1 MERVFTASEK
11 TELLSLDVGSLNEV
25 QTEALSLL
33 RAEVSAELA
42 AAPPNDDTTGDR
54 KLLRIM
60 RRCKFD
66 LIKSAAMLRTMLEW
80 RRQNGIDSIRD
91 KILETNPGTVD
102 TKWFPL
108 AEKIQKFY
116 PIMFTQNTDKSGHP
130 MLMEKLGEIR
140 ASEIMKAIT
149 IEELLT
155 YHVHC
160 LESINLVLDQQSVES
175 GKLAQAFMI
184 IDLTGLG
191 MDVVNLLPWI
201 SRIGQ
206 CTQDYY
212 PDLSYKVLI
221 CNAPWSF
228 YSVWSVIQTWL
239 PEATKKKIA
248 ILDANYQSTLLE
260 NVDEDK
266 LPAFA
271 GGTCEYDSY
280 GFRLTDHT
288 GELAG
293 AREIVVAAGGRE
305 VVTIPVGSDDA
316 PGAALIDVKV
326 RCAGGMDI
334 SFGVSFTPAGGSG
347 GMEQLKEPQRIS
359 NQAEVYKAAGRGR
372 LLLIFDNSYSYVRNK
387 SVSFKVDF
395 MPMDQFEGTKLA
407 AMESEKIEEETETA
421 EAD

>member
-1 MERVFTASEK
+1 MDRVYTAAER
-11 TELLSLDVGSLNEV
+11 ELLLSKNVGSLNDL
-25 QTEALSLL
+25 QKEALSLL
-33 RAEVSAELA
+33 REEVSAELS
-42 AAPPNDDTTGDR
+42 AAPANEDTTGDR

-66 LIKSAAMLRTMLEW
+66 LRKSAAMLRQMLEW
-80 RRQNGIDSIRD
+80 RRQNGIEAVRE
-91 KILETNPGTVD
+91 KIIEMNPGSVD

-108 AEKIQKFY
+108 AEKIEKFY
-116 PIMFTQNTDKSGHP
+116 PIMFTANTDKDGHP

-149 IEELLT
+149 IEELLM

-160 LESINLVLDQQSVES
+160 LESINLVLDTQSAET
-175 GKLAQAFMI
+175 GELAQAFML

-206 CTQDYY
+206 CTQDNY

-228 YSVWSVIQTWL
+228 YSVWTVIQTWL
-239 PEATKKKIA
+239 PEATKQKIA
-248 ILDANYQSTLLE
+248 ILDANYERTLLE
-260 NVDEDK
+260 HVDADK

-288 GELAG
+288 GELPG
-293 AREIVVAAGGRE
+293 ARELAVSAGGRE
-305 VVTIPVGSDDA
+305 VVTIPVEVGTEEE
-316 PGAALIDVKV
+316 PGKVLIDVKV
-326 RCAGGMDI
+326 RCAGGVDI
-334 SFGVSFTPAGGSG
+334 SFGVTFTAAGAGGAVQ
-347 GMEQLKEPQRIS
+347 QLKEPQRIS
-359 NQAEVYKAAGRGR
+359 NQAEVYKASGRGR
-372 LLLIFDNSYSYVRNK
+372 LLLVFDNSYSYMRR
-387 SVSFKVDF
+387 
-395 MPMDQFEGTKLA
+395 
-407 AMESEKIEEETETA
+407 
-421 EAD
+421 